1 MTKPNF
7 ILKAAGA
14 FALCFFSLINA
25 SAQTDVRTTQIAE
38 PSYEVVLQLVTGS
51 NDAAQKNNLP
61 VNLAAVTKNLTN
73 NFSFSNYSL
82 SDTYIGRVANTGSI
96 DYKTISGS
104 FGQTKDSQTPV
115 FLDWTFQS
123 LKNAPN
129 GKGQNTIQIQQFR
142 FGARV
147 PVVTAMLKDEN
158 GRSNP
163 VVSYEAIGLN
173 LRTVSLAENSPTLI
187 GTLPTQKT
195 GETIFLVLTVKTI
208 DE

>member
-1 MTKPNF
+1 MPSV
-7 ILKAAGA
+7 
-14 FALCFFSLINA
+14 LCFLCLTSSF
-25 SAQTDVRTTQIAE
+25 AQTDARTAQAAE
-38 PSYEVVLQLVTGS
+38 PSYEVVLQIVTGS

-61 VNLAAVTKNLTN
+61 ANLAAVTKNLKTN
-73 NFSFSNYSL
+73 FTFSNYGL

-96 DYKTISGS
+96 DYKTVSGS
-104 FGQTKDSQTPV
+104 FGQSQNSQTPV

-123 LKNAPN
+123 LRNSPN
-129 GKGQNTIQIQQFR
+129 GKGQNSIQIQQFR

-147 PVVTAMLKDEN
+147 PVVTATLRDES
-158 GRSNP
+158 GKSNP
-163 VVSYEAIGLN
+163 VVNYEAIGLN
-173 LRTVSLAENSPTLI
+173 LRTLSLAENSPTLI